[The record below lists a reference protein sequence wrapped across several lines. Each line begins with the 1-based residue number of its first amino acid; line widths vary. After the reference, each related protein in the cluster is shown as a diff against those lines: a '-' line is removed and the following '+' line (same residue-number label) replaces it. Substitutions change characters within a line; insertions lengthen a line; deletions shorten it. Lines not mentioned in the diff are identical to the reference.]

1 MKKGDILLMYH
12 KVDPFAWI
20 LQCLTKG
27 RYNHVAWAINNHE
40 VIECVGK
47 GIIITPLSK
56 FMTWRW
62 GLKLIRLQGLSQEKI
77 QRITKRL
84 LKKQCHYNYWW
95 YLINFII
102 MIVRRKT
109 HRTTCS
115 NLVSYELIK
124 EGYYINKKHYK
135 VIVPE
140 DFNVFKRSI
149 DVTDEL

>member
-1 MKKGDILLMYH
+1 MKTGDILLMYH

-20 LQCLTKG
+20 LRWLTEG
-27 RYNHVAWAINNHE
+27 RYNHVAWAINDHE
-40 VIECVGK
+40 IIESVGK

-56 FMTWRW
+56 FLTWRW
-62 GLKLIRLQGLSQEKI
+62 DLKCIRLKGLSQEKI
-77 QRITKRL
+77 KRITKRL
-84 LKKQCHYNYWW
+84 IKRQCKYNYID
-95 YLINFII
+95 YLFNFII
-102 MIVRRKT
+102 MIIKRRT

-140 DFNVFKRSI
+140 DFNVYKRSI